1 MCEYVGKLSRDLK
14 IHKIR
19 AHLRKSYKT
28 LCVVCGERFQ
38 TVQCLQQHV
47 REKHTLD
54 CVNDS
59 PLTFD
64 QFGWEETLID
74 LVRAKAHV
82 IGTYIVQQS

>member
-1 MCEYVGKLSRDLK
+1 MSEIFPRFKNPQDTRTRTQNLQ
-14 IHKIR
+14 
-19 AHLRKSYKT
+19 T

-38 TVQCLQQHV
+38 TVQRLQQHV
-47 REKHTLD
+47 REKHMLE